1 MTKSILFG
9 GALVIAS
16 LAGFNSSIGTGV
28 GSNLSGSETTFI
40 QDEGR
45 NTTTTTRR
53 TTTTTTTTTT
63 TSGELEP
70 ALAK

>member
-9 GALVIAS
+9 GALALAS
-16 LAGFNSSIGTGV
+16 LVGFNSSIGTGV
-28 GSNLSGSETTFI
+28 ESNLSGDETTFI

-45 NTTTTTRR
+45 NTTTTTQR
-53 TTTTTTTTTT
+53 TTTTTTTTT

-70 ALAK
+70 ALAE